1 VDVCCRCV
9 APQGL
14 ASAWALVRLLSSL
27 PFGVEVHDPVVFL
40 TAPLVLM
47 AVALAAVHGPA
58 ARASRVDPIDSLR
71 HE

>member
-27 PFGVEVHDPVVFL
+27 LFGVEVHDPVVFL

-47 AVALAAVHGPA
+47 AVALAAAHGP
-58 ARASRVDPIDSLR
+58 DGL
-71 HE
+71 